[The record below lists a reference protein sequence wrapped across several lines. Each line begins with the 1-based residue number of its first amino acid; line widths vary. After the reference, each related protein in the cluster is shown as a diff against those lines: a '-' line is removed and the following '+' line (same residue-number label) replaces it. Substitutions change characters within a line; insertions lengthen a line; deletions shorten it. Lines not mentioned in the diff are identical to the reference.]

1 MEEQILELL
10 EKEGK
15 ALSVEQINDY
25 LEYKTLEDFKSI
37 LKTLNKLEDELKVY
51 RTNKNHYMLFNNSN
65 LRLGRMIA
73 TKKNYGFVDIEGK
86 DDVFIP
92 PNSVNGAIDG
102 DKVVVEITHQ
112 KGSELEGRI
121 VRIVERKL
129 DDMVGT
135 VEYKNG
141 KKIVSLD
148 NEKMKIQV
156 VLDENKTSGIMEG
169 HKVLV
174 KITKKV
180 GDNVYIGEVLKVL
193 GHKND
198 PGVDILSIAYKYK
211 IPDTFS
217 EEVMQELESIP
228 DFVSEEE
235 IEKRLNNGGIDLRN
249 EMIFTIDGDDTK
261 DIDDAISIKKLEDG
275 YELGVHIADVS
286 YYVKEGSKLYEEA
299 YMRGTSVYL
308 ADRVIP
314 MLPHKLSNGICSLN
328 PNVDRLS
335 MSCIMKIDK
344 KGNIIDSEIK
354 ESIIKSKIQ
363 MTYKKVN
370 SILENN
376 VVPEGY
382 EAYEE
387 SLRTM
392 QELADILR
400 KNKVERG
407 YIDFDIDESK
417 IIVDETG
424 KAIDVVLRE
433 RGTGEKLIE
442 DFMIAANEAV
452 ATTIFYME
460 LPFLYRVHGE
470 PNEEKI
476 NNFISFVNG
485 LGYTIK
491 TKIKEMTPI
500 EMQRLLESL
509 SDVPE
514 YHILSSLLLRS
525 MQKAIYDK
533 TNIGHFG
540 LGSKCY
546 THFTSPIRRFP
557 DTTVHRLLRKYLFE
571 HKMDMDTIN
580 YFDQELVYIGEH
592 TSERERAAVECE
604 REVDDMKK
612 AEYMMDHI
620 GEEFTGMISGIT
632 SFGMFVELPN
642 LIEGLIK
649 MEDLKDDYY
658 TFDES
663 TITLRG
669 TKNKRGY
676 RLGDMID
683 IIVSQANKEAK
694 TIDFVPN
701 YNKQKVETLDGN
713 K

>member
-1 MEEQILELL
+1 MEERILELL
-10 EKEGK
+10 KQENK
-15 ALSVEQINDY
+15 ALSVEQINDE
-25 LEYKTLEDFKSI
+25 LGYKTLDEFKSM
-37 LKTLNKLEDELKVY
+37 LKTLNKLEDELQLY

-73 TKKNYGFVDIEGK
+73 TKKNYGFVDIEG
-86 DDVFIP
+86 DIDVFIP
-92 PNSVNGAIDG
+92 PTCVNGAIDG

-121 VRIVERKL
+121 VKIVERKL

-135 VEYKNG
+135 IEIKNG
-141 KKIVSLD
+141 RKTVLLD

-156 VLDENKTSGIMEG
+156 ILDENKTSEVVEG

-174 KITKKV
+174 KITKKI
-180 GDNVYIGEVLKVL
+180 GDNIYLGEILKVL

-211 IPDTFS
+211 IPDSFS
-217 EEVMQELESIP
+217 DQVMEELEEIP

-235 IEKRLNNGGIDLRN
+235 IQNRLNNGGIDLRN

-275 YELGVHIADVS
+275 YQLGVHIADVS
-286 YYVKEGSKLYEEA
+286 YYVKEGSKLNEEA
-299 YMRGTSVYL
+299 YQRGTSYYL

-328 PNVDRLS
+328 PNVDRLAI
-335 MSCIMKIDK
+335 SCIMKIDK

-354 ESIIKSKIQ
+354 ESIIKSRIQ

-382 EAYEE
+382 QEYEE
-387 SLRTM
+387 TLRTM
-392 QELADILR
+392 KELSDILR
-400 KNKVERG
+400 KNKIERG

-417 IIVDETG
+417 IIVDENG

-433 RGTGEKLIE
+433 RGTGEKMIE

-460 LPFLYRVHGE
+460 LPFLYRVHGA

-476 NNFISFVNG
+476 NSFISFVNG
-485 LGYTIK
+485 LGYTIN
-491 TKIKEMTPI
+491 TKIKEMTPK
-500 EMQRLLESL
+500 EMQRLLDSL
-509 SDVPE
+509 SDKPE

-533 TNIGHFG
+533 SNIGHFG
-540 LGSKCY
+540 LASKCY
-546 THFTSPIRRFP
+546 THFTSPIRRYP
-557 DTTVHRLLRKYLFE
+557 DTTVHRLIRKYLFE

-580 YFDQELVYIGEH
+580 YYDQELVYIGEH
-592 TSERERAAVECE
+592 TSERERASIECE

-620 GEEFTGMISGIT
+620 GEEFTGMISSIT

-701 YNKQKVETLDGN
+701 YKQKVKTLD